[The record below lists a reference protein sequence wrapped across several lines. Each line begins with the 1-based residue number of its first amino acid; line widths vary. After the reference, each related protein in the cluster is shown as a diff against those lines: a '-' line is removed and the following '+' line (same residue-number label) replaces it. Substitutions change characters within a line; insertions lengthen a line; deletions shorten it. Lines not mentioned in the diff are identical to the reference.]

1 MVMAMLQSAHHPEDL
16 FAVTSDGKVL
26 QWRPREEAIIELA
39 SNLPPAYALAALP

>member
-1 MVMAMLQSAHHPEDL
+1 MVMAFLQSELCPEDL

-26 QWRPREEAIIELA
+26 RWSPREEAIIELA